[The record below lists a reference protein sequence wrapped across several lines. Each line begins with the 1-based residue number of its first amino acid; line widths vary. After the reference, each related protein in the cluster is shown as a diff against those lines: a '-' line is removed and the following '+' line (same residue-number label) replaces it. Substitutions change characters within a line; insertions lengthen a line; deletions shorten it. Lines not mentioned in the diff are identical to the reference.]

1 MFCLSRRAYALVIY
15 VTYTRA
21 YFHWEHL
28 RFDLTTYILFGD
40 IPWHVNYT
48 ASNIFDIYNI
58 IACECIPSL
67 CWANTSCVQLFIR
80 NSFCWKRFYLLVR
93 DLWEGMMGQ
102 SKWDEKMYS
111 KCSHTFLH
119 LVYVSFKINIER
131 CSTFNENTTNSVRR
145 FSQSL
150 LMISLPVS

>member
-1 MFCLSRRAYALVIY
+1 MIY
-15 VTYTRA
+15 VTYTMA
-21 YFHWEHL
+21 HFHWEHL

-48 ASNIFDIYNI
+48 ASNIFDIHI
-58 IACECIPSL
+58 ILSPVNVYLPYVGQIPLVFNCSSVTHS
-67 CWANTSCVQLFIR
+67 AE
-80 NSFCWKRFYLLVR
+80 KRFYLLVR

-131 CSTFNENTTNSVRR
+131 CSTFNENTTNSIRR
-145 FSQSL
+145 PFA
-150 LMISLPVS
+150 IIINDIIG